1 MDVDLDIENTELSPG
16 VRRMLAMVG
25 HEMPFEQG
33 REQMKLLA
41 GLSANTKA
49 VERTAEAIG
58 ADTEVREQR
67 QLKQAMQLNLPIP
80 IGPRIPVIYVEMD
93 GTGVPVVRKE
103 TQGRAGKQDGQ
114 PAHTREVKLGCFFTQ
129 TTVDAEGYPIRDE
142 DSTSYVGAIESCE
155 EFGRRLYAENV
166 AAGLGRGR
174 QKSSAGRRLRMDL
187 ESGRLHFPDA
197 TFIVDKY
204 HSREHLWIL
213 AGKVYPQDEPA
224 RKRWVMVGQD
234 KLDEGKIE
242 EIVATLRCPEAAHS
256 GLVED
261 IEKEV
266 NYFEANQRAHA
277 QCRVSQA
284 RVILSAPESSKLVAK
299 L

>member
-114 PAHTREVKLGCFFTQ
+114 PANTQRSKIGLLLYPDYGGC
-129 TTVDAEGYPIRDE
+129 GRISHP
-142 DSTSYVGAIESCE
+142 
-155 EFGRRLYAENV
+155 GRRFDQL
-166 AAGLGRGR
+166 RG
-174 QKSSAGRRLRMDL
+174 SD
-187 ESGRLHFPDA
+187 
-197 TFIVDKY
+197 
-204 HSREHLWIL
+204 REL
-213 AGKVYPQDEPA
+213 
-224 RKRWVMVGQD
+224 
-234 KLDEGKIE
+234 
-242 EIVATLRCPEAAHS
+242 
-256 GLVED
+256 
-261 IEKEV
+261 
-266 NYFEANQRAHA
+266 
-277 QCRVSQA
+277 
-284 RVILSAPESSKLVAK
+284 
-299 L
+299 